1 MDFKSK
7 LQVFAGDILGG
18 LNAAIITLPQA
29 LAFGVAT
36 GFGASAGIWG
46 AIILSLIAGVLGTK
60 IPMISG
66 VTGPVAIVVA
76 SIMHALNK
84 DISSVIFIVFL
95 AGIIQIL
102 LSLTKLPEVVKYIP
116 YPVISGFMNGV
127 GVIIIIMQLNP
138 LLGIAPCSNTIESLE
153 MVFRSFSNL
162 NLQAFSIGLLTLLI
176 VFLFPKSG
184 INMFHLK
191 F

>member
-1 MDFKSK
+1 M
-7 LQVFAGDILGG
+7 
-18 LNAAIITLPQA
+18 PQA

-46 AIILSLIAGVLGTK
+46 AIILSVIAGVLGTK

-102 LSLTKLPEVVKYIP
+102 LSLTKLPEVV
-116 YPVISGFMNGV
+116 
-127 GVIIIIMQLNP
+127 
-138 LLGIAPCSNTIESLE
+138 
-153 MVFRSFSNL
+153 
-162 NLQAFSIGLLTLLI
+162 
-176 VFLFPKSG
+176 
-184 INMFHLK
+184 NMSHIL
-191 F
+191 

>member
-1 MDFKSK
+1 MDIKSR
-7 LQVFAGDILGG
+7 LNVVTGDILGG

-46 AIILSLIAGVLGTK
+46 AIILCLIAGVLGTK
-60 IPMISG
+60 VPMISG

-76 SIMHALNK
+76 SVMHALNK
-84 DISSVIFIVFL
+84 DMGSVIFIIFM
-95 AGIIQIL
+95 AGIFQIL
-102 LSLTKLPEVVKYIP
+102 LSLSKLPEVVKYVP

-138 LLGIAPCSNTIESLE
+138 LLGLPPCSNTIESLE
-153 MVFRSFSNL
+153 CVYNS
-162 NLQAFSIGLLTLLI
+162 LL
-176 VFLFPKSG
+176 
-184 INMFHLK
+184 
-191 F
+191 